1 MSTDLTPDEAST
13 GVLDT
18 LQWHPSKR
26 VRHIKGILARR
37 LPRGSHAVCAALFV
51 PWSEAGAK
59 DGSDDAS
66 RCWKA
71 IYVSERVRASSDP
84 DWAPVSWVDSDLPS
98 AVLASKTVLLSLYGS
113 ADGIEVDPSPLP
125 VMQSPTDESRFGA
138 EDAANCGRQEVEE
151 AQAFSP
157 AAPSPLASKQGQS
170 TLPDSNEKHYPLS
183 RCDTSAAPAHPD
195 TGAPP
200 LCAWRLDLGSMVR
213 VPPDFVEWEAE
224 SVALHLDS
232 GWYAFPTPGLDPC
245 QPPAAVPVPSGLQT
259 PSRAES
265 PEYGSPPRRGADTA
279 GRALPPASPSD
290 AAAGEPGVPRRLAAL
305 LMSRLLPSSLSLAG
319 GSGTATPALPGSQ
332 PGSEA
337 GDTVPAPC
345 QLGLGQLAGAAAA
358 LAARR
363 AEAERLRDRVA
374 EAAGQ
379 LAPLLERREAARRD
393 AAALLDLRA
402 LAAQLEARRAAARAR
417 ARRAVRR
424 AGELRAAA
432 LACAQ
437 AQATALRVMLGAARR
452 LRTARDAVT
461 GEEGHGRLLQAFAA
475 LTARRC
481 RLLDALG
488 EAFEL
493 QPSAVMVARE
503 PSGGYL
509 EERLERRWAGSSA
522 GVASR
527 HTLPSH
533 PSLLAPGLTAREVQ
547 LSILGRTLDAGVWRK
562 AFLAGGYDA
571 DPGEDRAASVAAG
584 YAAQVVQAAARYLGV
599 PLRYPLRLEGSTS
612 AIASG
617 YAPAGGWRPA
627 PAPAPSFFSGAPAA
641 DPGAPDAGAELQ
653 TYPLHCTSD
662 RDRPRFGI
670 AVYLLNKD
678 VAQLLQA
685 HGMSAGGP
693 SHLLANLHKLLAA
706 ARSAGLC

>member
-37 LPRGSHAVCAALFV
+37 LPRGSDAVCAALFV

-59 DGSDDAS
+59 DRSNDPS

-113 ADGIEVDPSPLP
+113 ADGIEVDPCPLP
-125 VMQSPTDESRFGA
+125 VMQSPTDESKNGA

-151 AQAFSP
+151 VSRADSCTPSPSSSARVPQAERDADPSPDQACNGDAQAQAFSP

-195 TGAPP
+195 TGAPS

-245 QPPAAVPVPSGLQT
+245 QPPAAVPVQPSGLQT

-363 AEAERLRDRVA
+363 AEAERLR
-374 EAAGQ
+374 
-379 LAPLLERREAARRD
+379 
-393 AAALLDLRA
+393 
-402 LAAQLEARRAAARAR
+402 
-417 ARRAVRR
+417 
-424 AGELRAAA
+424 
-432 LACAQ
+432 
-437 AQATALRVMLGAARR
+437 
-452 LRTARDAVT
+452 
-461 GEEGHGRLLQAFAA
+461 
-475 LTARRC
+475 
-481 RLLDALG
+481 
-488 EAFEL
+488 
-493 QPSAVMVARE
+493 
-503 PSGGYL
+503 
-509 EERLERRWAGSSA
+509 
-522 GVASR
+522 
-527 HTLPSH
+527 
-533 PSLLAPGLTAREVQ
+533 
-547 LSILGRTLDAGVWRK
+547 
-562 AFLAGGYDA
+562 
-571 DPGEDRAASVAAG
+571 
-584 YAAQVVQAAARYLGV
+584 
-599 PLRYPLRLEGSTS
+599 
-612 AIASG
+612 
-617 YAPAGGWRPA
+617 
-627 PAPAPSFFSGAPAA
+627 
-641 DPGAPDAGAELQ
+641 
-653 TYPLHCTSD
+653 
-662 RDRPRFGI
+662 
-670 AVYLLNKD
+670 
-678 VAQLLQA
+678 
-685 HGMSAGGP
+685 
-693 SHLLANLHKLLAA
+693 
-706 ARSAGLC
+706 